1 MKTWAW
7 MLGGLIVWGVH
18 FIGVYLISSV
28 ADVVAKADDPVWRI
42 GGLAFSLACAAT
54 TGALLCVAARRIS
67 GHDARFPDQVAALG
81 AAVSLIAIAWQS
93 LPMLLG
99 H

>member
-7 MLGGLIVWGVH
+7 MLGGLIVWSIH
-18 FIGVYLISSV
+18 FLGVYLISSV
-28 ADVVAKADDPVWRI
+28 ADVVATADAPAWRMV
-42 GGLAFSLACAAT
+42 GLAFSLACGAT
-54 TGALLCVAARRIS
+54 TGVLLWSAARRMS